1 MQYGDNMTE
10 KKRARAELLFQ
21 TFGPVLKTGTL
32 REHRIFN
39 RDIAELLDDGDIQK
53 LKTGYYI
60 WNATASDISDIGTIA
75 VLIPFGIICLQ
86 SAAHYHELTTL
97 NPLAITVAIPANRT
111 RITLPDH
118 PPVELIAYP
127 LPSFKLG
134 VTEADPNVRIYD
146 RERTVCDFF
155 SKRQQLGEDLAL
167 DIMQT
172 YMRGTRNLQKLFD
185 YAGTLRIKGVIKPYV
200 EALT

>member
-1 MQYGDNMTE
+1 MTD
-10 KKRARAELLFQ
+10 KKRTRVESLFQ
-21 TFGPVLKTGTL
+21 TSGPIITAGTM
-32 REHRIFN
+32 REHRIYN
-39 RDIAELLDDGDIQK
+39 RDIAELLKSGDIQK

-60 WNATASDISDIGTIA
+60 WDAIAPDVPDIEAVAT
-75 VLIPFGIICLQ
+75 LIPFGIICLQ
-86 SAAHYHELTTL
+86 SAAHFHDLTTL
-97 NPLAITVAIPANRT
+97 NPLVISIAVPANRT
-111 RITLPDH
+111 RVATPAY

-127 LPSFKLG
+127 LPTFELG
-134 VTEADPNVRIYD
+134 AIEAGSPHIRIYD

-155 SKRQQLGEDLAL
+155 RKRRQLGDDLAL

-185 YAGTLRIKGVIKPYV
+185 YAGILRIKGVIKPYV